1 MSFEKQVGNIFVSG
15 ADGDKGV
22 TVVQQLIQL
31 PEKYSHLRSQVVYA
45 GLPDDTT
52 PRAKSLKGLGAHVVA
67 FDIFNDHQAA
77 VKALTGITKLCL
89 LIDPLSERMKRS
101 NAYLYGKAFIDAAKE
116 ALVEHII
123 FLTPFTLLDSI
134 SSTQNTTTK
143 EKSHGNDD
151 YGSYRTQFMMIE
163 SYLHA
168 QFDNSRI
175 TILRYPG
182 VLHQHL
188 LVFSKYIAQHNAF
201 PLPDQHLEI
210 TVESCNMIDIA
221 RATACVAHSPTL
233 RHSKNAYKIS
243 SGLFTLEEV
252 SQKVLHGLERENV
265 TKRIDIGTLQQII
278 CDSIGNEDHALFLME
293 MWGIQQ
299 QKLTGRR
306 LEITRDL
313 EALTGQSGKS
323 LNEYFQEA
331 EVREIFLSQSN
342 GSANTTEQQQQQ
354 STAPILPLSKVA

>member
-1 MSFEKQVGNIFVSG
+1 
-15 ADGDKGV
+15 
-22 TVVQQLIQL
+22 
-31 PEKYSHLRSQVVYA
+31 
-45 GLPDDTT
+45 
-52 PRAKSLKGLGAHVVA
+52 
-67 FDIFNDHQAA
+67 
-77 VKALTGITKLCL
+77 
-89 LIDPLSERMKRS
+89 MKRS
-101 NAYLYGKAFIDAAKE
+101 NAFLYGKAFIDAAKR
-116 ALVEHII
+116 AHVEHIV
-123 FLTPFTLLDSI
+123 FLTPFTPLDPVI
-134 SSTQNTTTK
+134 STMEEDQD
-143 EKSHGNDD
+143 HDDD
-151 YGSYRTQFMMIE
+151 YDSYRSQFMMVE
-163 SYLHA
+163 SYLHS

-188 LVFSKYIAQHNAF
+188 LVFSKYIAQYNAF

-252 SQKVLHGLERENV
+252 SEKVLHGLERENV
-265 TKRIDIGTLQQII
+265 INRIDISTLQQII
-278 CDSIGNEDHALFLME
+278 CDSIGNEDHAIFLME
-293 MWGIQQ
+293 IWGLHQRL
-299 QKLTGRR
+299 KGRR

-331 EVREIFLSQSN
+331 EVREMFLSYVPTTNNSN
-342 GSANTTEQQQQQ
+342 ETNT
-354 STAPILPLSKVA
+354 ILSSSSKV